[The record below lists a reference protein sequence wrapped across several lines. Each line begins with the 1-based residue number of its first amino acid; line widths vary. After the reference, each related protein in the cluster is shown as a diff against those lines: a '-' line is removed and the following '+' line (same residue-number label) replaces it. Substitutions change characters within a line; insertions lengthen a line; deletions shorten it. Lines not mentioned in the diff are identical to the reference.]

1 MTNETLQT
9 IRSRRSCR
17 AYEPRQITDAE
28 LDAVL
33 EAGDLTV
40 NVPVRAVVAGA
51 AGNAAA
57 GYVTTLVSAPTGINY
72 ASNQEA
78 ITGGRDPEED
88 DTYRRRVLDSIV
100 RGGSG
105 ANAGN
110 YQEIASLDNDPSDE
124 SLAAQDTDGSGSAAA
139 SNQEGVAGDAA
150 ADTANAA
157 DNSAAEGGQLA
168 ANDAASSDTETGLEN
183 PGEAVLTSGMNVSDY
198 IANVQL
204 SREQVRAKNKETLM
218 NLINNENIEE
228 AAKQEAIQE
237 MIDMTAISEKE
248 NAAETLLM
256 AKGFSDPVVSITS
269 GKVDVVINAS
279 SITDPQRAQIED
291 IVKRK
296 TEVGAENIV
305 ITLMKLEE

>member
-1 MTNETLQT
+1 M
-9 IRSRRSCR
+9 
-17 AYEPRQITDAE
+17 
-28 LDAVL
+28 
-33 EAGDLTV
+33 
-40 NVPVRAVVAGA
+40 
-51 AGNAAA
+51 
-57 GYVTTLVSAPTGINY
+57 
-72 ASNQEA
+72 
-78 ITGGRDPEED
+78 
-88 DTYRRRVLDSIV
+88 
-100 RGGSG
+100 
-105 ANAGN
+105 
-110 YQEIASLDNDPSDE
+110 
-124 SLAAQDTDGSGSAAA
+124 
-139 SNQEGVAGDAA
+139 AGDAA

-168 ANDAASSDTETGLEN
+168 ANDAAASDTETGLEN